1 MIHECPPPDNVRSR
15 SYTVH
20 YVIVHN
26 RDLIY
31 VVTYSIEI
39 QIVRC
44 SALPRN

>member
-20 YVIVHN
+20 CVIVHN

-31 VVTYSIEI
+31 VVTYNIEFK
-39 QIVRC
+39 
-44 SALPRN
+44 